1 MRTQTQRKRQ
11 SNRPRPAHRNEPP
24 VQTANSALLDMMGM
38 DQGTRSTEDLERRLL
53 ARQPAAPVENPGA
66 EQEADRLSA
75 AVTGTSPEA
84 VKEDLGQRLGADFS
98 SVRIHTDAAAQD
110 RAAAMEARAFASG
123 RDIYFGPGGFDPA
136 IAAHELVHTVQQ
148 GAVES
153 SVPTVSTPAGGA
165 QLWPWSKKKP
175 GEQKAGGEETGE
187 KKPGFFQRMSNKI
200 QAGTKSLFDWAER
213 RSGHK
218 VDPAEVAPMDLDLG
232 DFFEEDLT
240 KPAAPEPKKK
250 WWQRAGGWVKDKAG
264 AALSWGK
271 DKAANF
277 LTSAKRKNELAVDQ
291 FNTFHEDYQN
301 MSLKERIMW
310 SLQNPIA
317 RLTAS
322 RRKAGTAK
330 RRAREE
336 ELEQKAAEYAENLR
350 GRDKEAAL
358 LRRGAGGGAG
368 AAGAAQ
374 AAPAQAAPEAAE
386 AEEDDTE
393 DLWDMVEEGQ
403 ELASEYSG
411 DLDDHYEFLES
422 GGEKGEEM
430 SALGRWAGVLENGL
444 ATMSNAKEARDQWK
458 RASERSAMGDKA
470 GSISSRL
477 RSVGSGAY
485 TVGSASTTAQYLGLN
500 SLQGLSPLSAGANAA
515 GDFTYSAADLVD
527 AVDAGKRMTRMK
539 ESREALEAKMA
550 TGSLSQDDKLMLQM
564 SQQGGDVAKAD
575 TIRHSASAGSHLLS
589 GVANTLSATGAGEPA
604 AKVLEI
610 LSTGTKKLGD
620 SVAED
625 QMRKVRTRVAD
636 EEFHLEKRIERLQK
650 KHPNI
655 SHNKAKKI
663 VLKGMGV
670 RSGKRSEAFA
680 HGTIDRVDRG
690 LAAAKA
696 GNREMGT
703 FFDRLSVPEVNGVRN
718 RNLAGERLGLKGE
731 GDLEERREELAQSRD
746 FQNPFLKKR
755 KQ

>member
-1 MRTQTQRKRQ
+1 
-11 SNRPRPAHRNEPP
+11 
-24 VQTANSALLDMMGM
+24 
-38 DQGTRSTEDLERRLL
+38 
-53 ARQPAAPVENPGA
+53 
-66 EQEADRLSA
+66 
-75 AVTGTSPEA
+75 
-84 VKEDLGQRLGADFS
+84 
-98 SVRIHTDAAAQD
+98 
-110 RAAAMEARAFASG
+110 
-123 RDIYFGPGGFDPA
+123 
-136 IAAHELVHTVQQ
+136 
-148 GAVES
+148 
-153 SVPTVSTPAGGA
+153 
-165 QLWPWSKKKP
+165 
-175 GEQKAGGEETGE
+175 
-187 KKPGFFQRMSNKI
+187 
-200 QAGTKSLFDWAER
+200 
-213 RSGHK
+213 
-218 VDPAEVAPMDLDLG
+218 
-232 DFFEEDLT
+232 
-240 KPAAPEPKKK
+240 
-250 WWQRAGGWVKDKAG
+250 
-264 AALSWGK
+264 
-271 DKAANF
+271 
-277 LTSAKRKNELAVDQ
+277 
-291 FNTFHEDYQN
+291 
-301 MSLKERIMW
+301 
-310 SLQNPIA
+310 
-317 RLTAS
+317 
-322 RRKAGTAK
+322 
-330 RRAREE
+330 
-336 ELEQKAAEYAENLR
+336 
-350 GRDKEAAL
+350 
-358 LRRGAGGGAG
+358 
-368 AAGAAQ
+368 
-374 AAPAQAAPEAAE
+374 
-386 AEEDDTE
+386 
-393 DLWDMVEEGQ
+393 MVEEGQ

-430 SALGRWAGVLENGL
+430 SALGRWAGVMENGL

-589 GVANTLSATGAGEPA
+589 GVANTLTATGAGEPA